1 MDKMKKVIEV
11 EIEKI
16 PRHFLR
22 RALKKKLKE
31 QGVKDKDA
39 IEVFADHVLSGDGG
53 TFEWDDGDDG
63 PVKKISIKF
72 TEQDGDEILEAMN
85 RFLEEGLPKVL
96 NDSIKDSAE
105 SLVKGLEKSWP
116 EMKLDAKYQSRHFSD
131 RIDLRWSKGLDP
143 LRMMLIAS
151 REVGEVF
158 AEKLAKSKAKRG
170 IQKREALMILHARAC
185 QTTLEI
191 LTLIENGL
199 PDGAYARWRTLYE
212 ITVVA
217 FFVSRFGDEAAKRYI
232 AHDVVSA
239 RESLLN
245 EFKFAGEE
253 YDPNLLEGEAKQIEH
268 DFCAVV
274 QEFGEPFKGPYG
286 WAAASLDKKAP
297 RFQDLE
303 EAVDWGALPPEYK
316 WSSFK
321 VHAGSAGALRTLGSI
336 GNSNV
341 IHSGATNAGL
351 QTPAIDTAFSL
362 LQITSL
368 ILTNPNQMET
378 VVQVKALLILR
389 DKVVTECRK
398 AGRKLEKDE
407 LKIREDFKE

>member
-1 MDKMKKVIEV
+1 MDKMKKILKAA
-11 EIEKI
+11 IEKI
-16 PRHFLR
+16 PRHLVR
-22 RALKKKLKE
+22 RAVKKKLKKH
-31 QGVKDKDA
+31 GIKDSVA
-39 IEVFADHVLSGDGG
+39 IEAFVDHVLSGDEA
-53 TFEWDDGDDG
+53 TFEWDDDDG
-63 PVKKISIKF
+63 GPRKKISFEF
-72 TEQDGDEILEAMN
+72 TEQDGDEILEALN
-85 RFLEEGLPKVL
+85 KFSEEALPKVV
-96 NDSIKDSAE
+96 NASIEDGAKG
-105 SLVKGLEKSWP
+105 LVKSLEKRWP
-116 EMKLDAKYQSRHFSD
+116 EVKLGAKYASRHFND

-151 REVGEVF
+151 RELGEIF
-158 AEKLAKSKAKRG
+158 AKKLAKSKAKTG
-170 IQKREALMILHARAC
+170 IHKRKALMILHVRAC

-191 LTLIENGL
+191 LTLLENGL

-217 FFVSRFGDEAAKRYI
+217 FFVSRFGDEAAKRYM

-239 RESLLN
+239 REILVN
-245 EFKFAGEE
+245 EFRFAGEA
-253 YDPNLLEGEAKQIEH
+253 YDPSFLEGEVKQIED
-268 DFCAVV
+268 DFHAVV
-274 QEFGEPFKGPYG
+274 QKFGKTFAGHYG
-286 WAAASLDKKAP
+286 WAADSLDKKAP

-351 QTPAIDTAFSL
+351 QTPAIDTASSL

-368 ILTNPNQMET
+368 IFPNPNHLET
-378 VVQVKALLILR
+378 AVQLKSLLILR
-389 DKVVTECRK
+389 DKVVSECRK

-407 LKIREDFKE
+407 WKIRGGIK